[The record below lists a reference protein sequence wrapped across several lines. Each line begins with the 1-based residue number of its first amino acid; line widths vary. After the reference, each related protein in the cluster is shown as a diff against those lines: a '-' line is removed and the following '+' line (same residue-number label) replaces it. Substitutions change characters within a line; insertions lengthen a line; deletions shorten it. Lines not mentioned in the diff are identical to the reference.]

1 MKYFE
6 FFFSLIFMISICS
19 CKNSHDADLQNNL
32 NNGSEIPI
40 TFPNFFYG
48 ADLSYVNEMEDCGAI
63 YFDND
68 NIEKDVYEILANKGA
83 NIARY
88 RLWHDPKWTN
98 YSNLSDV
105 KKSIR
110 RAKENGMY
118 VLLDFHYSDTWADPG
133 QQTIPAAWLPF
144 VNNVFRLASE
154 LYDYTYDVL
163 IELYYLQLTPDIV
176 QLGNEINPMILQEG
190 ELVWPID
197 WTRNALLLNSAIQAV
212 EDFSSQTNKK
222 VETMLHIAQPENALW
237 WFEQA
242 TKAGVRDYQWIGISY
257 YPQWSEYSVSN
268 IQQPLKN
275 LIENYN
281 KKLMIVETAYPF
293 TLDYVDS
300 QNNILGTSAIL
311 DEYPAT
317 QEGQLNYLTSLSEE
331 VKKSG
336 GLGIVY
342 WEPAWISTDCN
353 SAWENATLFD
363 FSGIPTLGIQFFSQ
377 D

>member
-1 MKYFE
+1 
-6 FFFSLIFMISICS
+6 
-19 CKNSHDADLQNNL
+19 
-32 NNGSEIPI
+32 
-40 TFPNFFYG
+40 
-48 ADLSYVNEMEDCGAI
+48 MEDCDAI

-98 YSNLSDV
+98 YSILSDV

-197 WTRNALLLNSAIQAV
+197 WTRDALLLNSAIQAV

-222 VETMLHIAQPENALW
+222 VEIMLHIAQPENALW

-242 TKAGVRDYQWIGISY
+242 TKAGVRNYQWIGISY

-268 IQQPLKN
+268 IHQPLKN

-300 QNNILGTSAIL
+300 
-311 DEYPAT
+311 
-317 QEGQLNYLTSLSEE
+317 
-331 VKKSG
+331 
-336 GLGIVY
+336 
-342 WEPAWISTDCN
+342 
-353 SAWENATLFD
+353 
-363 FSGIPTLGIQFFSQ
+363 
-377 D
+377 

>member
-1 MKYFE
+1 M
-6 FFFSLIFMISICS
+6 
-19 CKNSHDADLQNNL
+19 
-32 NNGSEIPI
+32 
-40 TFPNFFYG
+40 
-48 ADLSYVNEMEDCGAI
+48 
-63 YFDND
+63 
-68 NIEKDVYEILANKGA
+68 
-83 NIARY
+83 
-88 RLWHDPKWTN
+88 
-98 YSNLSDV
+98 
-105 KKSIR
+105 
-110 RAKENGMY
+110 
-118 VLLDFHYSDTWADPG
+118 
-133 QQTIPAAWLPF
+133 
-144 VNNVFRLASE
+144 FRLASE

-176 QLGNEINPMILQEG
+176 QLGNEINPMILQQG

-268 IQQPLKN
+268 IHQPLKN

-317 QEGQLNYLTSLSEE
+317 QEGQINYLTSLSEE

-363 FSGIPTLGIQFFSQ
+363 FSGRPTLGIQFFNQ